1 MFVTTVCD
9 AVEVWENWYKPV
21 TNKFISD
28 DETKLFE
35 TYGEE
40 YDFVSNSPEKKV
52 WTWVDGSDGT
62 YIVSGLHFVNRIGYF
77 VTEEEW
83 QSPMVVPYEK
93 YETGNE

>member
-1 MFVTTVCD
+1 MTTICD
-9 AVEVWENWYKPV
+9 AVEVWENWYKPM

-40 YDFVSNSPEKKV
+40 FDFVFNSPEKKV

-62 YIVSGLHFVNRIGYF
+62 YIVSGLHMVNRIGYF

-83 QSPMVVPYEK
+83 QSHMVVPYEK
-93 YETGNE
+93 YEVQS